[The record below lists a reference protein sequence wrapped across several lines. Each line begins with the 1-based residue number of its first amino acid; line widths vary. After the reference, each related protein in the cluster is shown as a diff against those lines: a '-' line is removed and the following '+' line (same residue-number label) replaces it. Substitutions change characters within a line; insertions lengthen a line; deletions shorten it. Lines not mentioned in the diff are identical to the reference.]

1 MTLPTFLSIL
11 TKRHHYVD
19 RCRLLFD
26 DSSST
31 YHRRRCRQQPLSTHC
46 TFICN
51 LSNRCSTADEND
63 VNINIQ
69 HHSNTRSY
77 HSYGS
82 KRYFSVI
89 DGGSN
94 HRKGINGVHQKG
106 INGVAHNPPSR
117 TRSNQKDDDKGK
129 DRDGIYIQ
137 GEVLDLA
144 INLQK
149 STCTGDTIQIP
160 YELTI
165 TESIHDFWQSA
176 FHSQDRIHTSTPYA
190 RYIGLQDRVL
200 PFSLVLFLTSSMTHA
215 DAAKVQVGF
224 GKAVYHW
231 PAFAGDTFKK
241 TFQVQ
246 SIRNT
251 SDGNHSVR

>member
-1 MTLPTFLSIL
+1 MFTPFVFMFFVFCILLPKML
-11 TKRHHYVD
+11 
-19 RCRLLFD
+19 
-26 DSSST
+26 
-31 YHRRRCRQQPLSTHC
+31 PLSLSHTH
-46 TFICN
+46 THIC
-51 LSNRCSTADEND
+51 C
-63 VNINIQ
+63 IIHIQ
-69 HHSNTRSY
+69 
-77 HSYGS
+77 
-82 KRYFSVI
+82 
-89 DGGSN
+89 
-94 HRKGINGVHQKG
+94 
-106 INGVAHNPPSR
+106 NP
-117 TRSNQKDDDKGK
+117 K
-129 DRDGIYIQ
+129 
-137 GEVLDLA
+137 VLDLA